1 MYIEKFLSGEIKYI
15 HIQKKDIDL
24 LPELDAALGNR
35 LFKSGDPMTRVVPPV
50 LKRNGEIYIRLRSG
64 EYLFSTAPNL
74 EDGCVEM
81 ETILEEAGPNISFEE
96 EDVLA
101 IFKE

>member
-15 HIQKKDIDL
+15 HIHEKDIDL

-35 LFKSGDPMTRVVPPV
+35 LFNSGDPMTYVLPPV
-50 LKRNGEIYIRLRSG
+50 LRKNGEIYILLINDK
-64 EYLFSTAPNL
+64 YLYSTYPDL

-81 ETILEEAGPNISFEE
+81 EKILEEVGPNISLEE